1 MGMSGMPGR
10 CERIRAHCGKSP
22 TPRRRL
28 RRVSGNCADRL
39 FSDFG
44 LAKHPFYEARTR
56 YFGELPWSPD
66 IEVLLDNGTFFV
78 HADLP
83 GLTKDDVTIDI
94 SDGMLTVT
102 GERKAAEERKREGY
116 YQTERTYGRFCR
128 NIVLPEGTKPETA
141 KATFKNGV
149 LEIAID
155 VPEPPKPTVRHVVIA
170 E

>member
-1 MGMSGMPGR
+1 MSAIAPAPEKKMAPPAKR
-10 CERIRAHCGKSP
+10 LAKSP
-22 TPRRRL
+22 FELMRL
-28 RRVSGNCADRL
+28 LNTEMDRL
-39 FSDFG
+39 FNDFG
-44 LAKHPFYEARTR
+44 LGKHPFYEARTR

-66 IEVLLDNGTFFV
+66 IEVLLENGKFFV

-83 GLTKDDVTIDI
+83 GLTKDNVTIDI
-94 SDGMLTVT
+94 SDGMLTLT
-102 GERKAAEERKREGY
+102 GERKAAEERKKEGY

-155 VPEPPKPTVRHVVIA
+155 VPEPPKPTVRHVDI
-170 E
+170 EE